1 MDNQPETG
9 YRGRKL
15 LRCTATLRWGEENET
30 NHTRQTFLNHRHR
43 YATARSP
50 RVASTLVF
58 ARRDSLSTTHRSV
71 PQSSTPIHTSYRP
84 LVRRCSLSE
93 VRAKSPLI
101 PFGCAWR
108 FPRASSSCQ
117 TSLLFRSVTKSNFEK
132 RDSCFVHVVVCRCVR
147 HPSRRVKSSIYTRS
161 TSFPS
166 LRSIERSSSSSSSS
180 TNRQT
185 TNKTRACVVQ
195 KNAASLRDRLSKNS
209 STLKSRVCARVQRNH
224 HCGHI

>member
-1 MDNQPETG
+1 M
-9 YRGRKL
+9 
-15 LRCTATLRWGEENET
+15 
-30 NHTRQTFLNHRHR
+30 
-43 YATARSP
+43 
-50 RVASTLVF
+50 ASTLVF

-93 VRAKSPLI
+93 VRAKSLPI

-161 TSFPS
+161 TSFAS

-195 KNAASLRDRLSKNS
+195 KNAASLRDGLSKNS
-209 STLKSRVCARVQRNH
+209 TLVKSRVCARVQRNH
-224 HCGHI
+224 HCGRI